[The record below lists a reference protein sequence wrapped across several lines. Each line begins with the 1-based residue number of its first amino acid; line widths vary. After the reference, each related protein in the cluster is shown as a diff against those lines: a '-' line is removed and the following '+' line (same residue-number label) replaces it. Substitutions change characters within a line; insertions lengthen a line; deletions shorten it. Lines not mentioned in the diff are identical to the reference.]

1 MSEIIIPSSPADLKK
16 LKDGIDEIT
25 NSMTRVDGEKEY
37 QKEAIEELSEQ
48 TGIDKKYIRRMA
60 TDAHKD
66 QFKKKVDEMDEY
78 AQLYESVM
86 ES

>member
-1 MSEIIIPSSPADLKK
+1 MSDIVIPSNPADLKK

-60 TDAHKD
+60 TDL
-66 QFKKKVDEMDEY
+66 FKNRFDEWVNEMDAY
-78 AQLYESVM
+78 AQLYESVFM
-86 ES
+86 I

>member
-1 MSEIIIPSSPADLKK
+1 MSDIIIPSSPADLKK

-48 TGIDKKYIRRMA
+48 TGIDKKYIRRLA
-60 TDAHKD
+60 TEAHKD
-66 QFKKKVDEMDEY
+66 IFEKKSDEQDQFE
-78 AQLYESVM
+78 QLYESVM
-86 ES
+86 EA